1 MGKKDGENQK
11 TVARTSRQRHRFSS
25 KNGNGPGPEQF
36 HRIRVAAAT
45 FRLESE
51 TSH

>member
-1 MGKKDGENQK
+1 MGKKDGENQE
-11 TVARTSRQRHRFSS
+11 TVARISSERYSFSS

-45 FRLESE
+45 FP
-51 TSH
+51 T